1 MPMKNDYPIRFPA
14 QMRQH
19 LRAIRK
25 KLGLTQVQAG
35 ALIGVSQSRIAEIE
49 SEPGLVSFEQM
60 LQLLSAMGV
69 TLSLKAEA
77 FAQGQASQG
86 QVSGKTTA
94 TRTRSKKTGTGVS
107 GTAGA
112 APTIGGGIGK
122 APSKKRGVW

>member
-1 MPMKNDYPIRFPA
+1 MPMENDYPVRFPA

-19 LRAIRK
+19 LRALRK
-25 KLGLTQVQAG
+25 KLGLTQAQAG
-35 ALIGVSQSRIAEIE
+35 ALIGVSQSRVAEIE

-69 TLSLKAEA
+69 TLSLKAEF

-112 APTIGGGIGK
+112 APTIGGSIGK